1 MEFFMKNDELDEYNS
16 DWESIEDLE
25 EDDEEMDDSSLWDD
39 EESNWGR
46 DTYFDEDGFEQS
58 FEDDDDNFDYDES
71 DYEDE

>member
-39 EESNWGR
+39 EESN
-46 DTYFDEDGFEQS
+46 
-58 FEDDDDNFDYDES
+58 
-71 DYEDE
+71 